1 MHMYM
6 CVCVYMYI
14 YIHILY
20 IYIYISVCV
29 NLLNLDSYVYSAWKK
44 CLCEKQQ
51 SFVFLNA
58 SFIRN
63 HESYVYNVDFK
74 TQSTCCKFQHKRTIH
89 HWEQEYPIDA
99 DALWKKC
106 YTYYWKTHILRDTS
120 LPFIKFLCSSDMK
133 TISLYYSKWR
143 VIFDFFVLLL
153 KNISLLWLH
162 RTFLIEQIRQ
172 LWTSLVEITEHVY
185 NPNNFWKIFAFDI
198 IDRW

>member
-1 MHMYM
+1 MYTLREKSAFVKSSNLLCFWTPRWLRIMNHMY
-6 CVCVYMYI
+6 I
-14 YIHILY
+14 TWILK
-20 IYIYISVCV
+20 
-29 NLLNLDSYVYSAWKK
+29 LNLPV
-44 CLCEKQQ
+44 
-51 SFVFLNA
+51 VN
-58 SFIRN
+58 
-63 HESYVYNVDFK
+63 
-74 TQSTCCKFQHKRTIH
+74 FQHKRTIH
-89 HWEQEYPIDA
+89 HWEPEFPIDA
-99 DALWKKC
+99 DALWKIC
-106 YTYYWKTHILRDTS
+106 YTYYWKTHVLRDTS

-185 NPNNFWKIFAFDI
+185 DPNNFWKIFAFDI